1 MKRKLLHH
9 TGAYLSYALI
19 PVFILSIITFSG
31 TAISAQSAV
40 EAEVSVAIT
49 VDAYATQ
56 GWKLVEDYAA
66 ILTAERV
73 VAAQQLA
80 IPNLSDRQIALYTG
94 YDRMLEYMQADIA
107 DKASIENIADINF
120 KKVLQEAPADPIL
133 THLQQ
138 NEFTNLYGSL
148 VAKLVNK

>member
-1 MKRKLLHH
+1 MKRKLLHL
-9 TGAYLSYALI
+9 TRAYSSYALI
-19 PVFILSIITFSG
+19 PGFLLFVIAFS
-31 TAISAQSAV
+31 ANAVSAQSAV
-40 EAEVSVAIT
+40 EAEVSVSVT

-56 GWKLVEDYAA
+56 GWKSVDDYAA

-94 YDRMLEYMQADIA
+94 YDRMLGYMQADIT